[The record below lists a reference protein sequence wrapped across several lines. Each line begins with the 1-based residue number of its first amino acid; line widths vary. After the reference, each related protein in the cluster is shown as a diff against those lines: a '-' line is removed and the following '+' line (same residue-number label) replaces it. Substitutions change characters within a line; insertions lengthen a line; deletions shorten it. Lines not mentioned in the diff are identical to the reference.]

1 LREEQIAI
9 VTVGTMNQ
17 RVPDSGGLP
26 LRAMVMVLLFLGVIF
41 LLLGIN
47 AVRTSSH
54 SSSQATPVNTP
65 TTTTTSSTPAA
76 EPKANVHVYNISGVE
91 GAAGRA
97 GGRLTQAGWNA
108 TVEPGTLELPGVT
121 ATTVFFT
128 DAPGERESAAEV
140 AKVLDNAPV
149 ELRRPELVDLPPGVI
164 VTVTG

>member
-54 SSSQATPVNTP
+54 SSSQATPVNT
-65 TTTTTSSTPAA
+65 TTTTTSPTPAA
-76 EPKANVHVYNISGVE
+76 EPKTNVHVYNISGVE

-97 GGRLTQAGWNA
+97 GARLTQVGWNV